1 MWYPV
6 PYNLRLPY
14 RKNNL
19 TFNFHAVSLS
29 GHDQL
34 RYRYVMNG
42 LDAPWSTWSP
52 VTSVTYSA
60 LPPGKYDFVVQCMAD
75 GDTSVKELHYSFE
88 IIAPFHKTNL
98 FTFLVLAA
106 FMLLGISLQYAANR
120 RKQNRLRLL
129 EKLRNEEQDKV
140 RARTAEDFH
149 DEVGNKLT
157 RINVLTNI
165 LKTRIE
171 KPAPELFRIIE
182 QIQDNTAQLYSGTR
196 DILWSLQPA
205 NGNLYEILNRIR
217 DVGVELFQHTEIE
230 FRFPTLDERFRQFRL
245 PLDVSRNLTMIFKE
259 ALNNCLK
266 YAEATSVH
274 MDVVLKDQDTLQLK
288 LTDNGKGFDMHSVRK
303 GHGITNMH
311 VRAERIKGRLY
322 IDSNGDNGTI
332 ITLTFRLPVTADK
345 KSRYGRDKKHKNDS
359 EL

>member
-1 MWYPV
+1 
-6 PYNLRLPY
+6 
-14 RKNNL
+14 
-19 TFNFHAVSLS
+19 
-29 GHDQL
+29 
-34 RYRYVMNG
+34 
-42 LDAPWSTWSP
+42 
-52 VTSVTYSA
+52 
-60 LPPGKYDFVVQCMAD
+60 

-182 QIQDNTAQLYSGTR
+182 QIQDNT
-196 DILWSLQPA
+196 
-205 NGNLYEILNRIR
+205 
-217 DVGVELFQHTEIE
+217 
-230 FRFPTLDERFRQFRL
+230 
-245 PLDVSRNLTMIFKE
+245 
-259 ALNNCLK
+259 
-266 YAEATSVH
+266 
-274 MDVVLKDQDTLQLK
+274 
-288 LTDNGKGFDMHSVRK
+288 
-303 GHGITNMH
+303 
-311 VRAERIKGRLY
+311 
-322 IDSNGDNGTI
+322 
-332 ITLTFRLPVTADK
+332 
-345 KSRYGRDKKHKNDS
+345 
-359 EL
+359 